1 MNIAETVWII
11 MGILFIFIIFSYIIY
26 RYAKIQK
33 IKDLASGSIEISV
46 KEFFNLRKLKCF
58 NKKNIY
64 MNNSSF
70 SGVYILLN
78 KTKNMYYVG
87 QGKNIY
93 NRVNNHFTGKGNGDV
108 YADYKYG
115 DTFTIKLIDLSN
127 SGFNN
132 LNDLE
137 RETILAYKAYSRGY
151 NKTRGNR

>member
-64 MNNSSF
+64 MNTSSF